1 MTLSH
6 HQPHLWI
13 DDDDD
18 DDGGGGGGGG
28 GGSHSFLFY
37 SIGVSYQHE

>member
-1 MTLSH
+1 VTLSH

-37 SIGVSYQHE
+37 SIGVSYQRE